1 MRGAN
6 SIKTRMIPTTAAKI
20 TRMIGI
26 CASGFIAP
34 SHWNSA
40 VSEKPGMTILAGSST
55 GVLSRSS
62 TNRASMIASPTVA
75 TIAVV
80 RPE

>member
-1 MRGAN
+1 
-6 SIKTRMIPTTAAKI
+6 MIPTTAAKI

-26 CASGFIAP
+26 CTSGFIAP

-40 VSEKPGMTILAGSST
+40 VSEKPGMTIFAGSST
-55 GVLSRSS
+55 GVLRISS
-62 TNRASMIASPTVA
+62 TSRASMRASITVA

-80 RPE
+80 RVE